1 MDFAKLDY
9 VTLKYLEYQARVHI
23 AAHDSIKTEAEAIEW
38 ADRGE
43 ALADAVDFFR
53 AIVKPDPIAAAIKRG
68 MAR

>member
-23 AAHDSIKTEAEAIEW
+23 AAHDNLKTEAEAIEW
-38 ADRGE
+38 ADTGE
-43 ALADAVDFFR
+43 SLADAIDAFR
-53 AIVKPDPIAAAIKRG
+53 AIVKPDPIATAIKRG

>member
-1 MDFAKLDY
+1 MDLAKLDY

-23 AAHDSIKTEAEAIEW
+23 AAHDSIKTEAGAIEW

-43 ALADAVDFFR
+43 RLADAVDFFR